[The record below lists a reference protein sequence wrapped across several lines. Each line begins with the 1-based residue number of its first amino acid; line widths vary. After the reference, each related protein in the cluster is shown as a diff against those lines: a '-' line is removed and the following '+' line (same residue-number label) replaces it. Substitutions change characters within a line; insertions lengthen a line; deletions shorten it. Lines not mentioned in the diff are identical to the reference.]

1 MSCNLRK
8 ASLGILAV
16 KSIFLTTVSVASVI
30 SGAALAQSEPQTT
43 APSEAATVA
52 DIVVTAQKR
61 SERLQDVPVSISVLN
76 TETLEAQGVS
86 NVMALNNLAPGLRV
100 SSGDAAASPKI
111 YIRGVGLSD
120 FNPNASSGV
129 GIYVDGVYIG
139 SPLAQMSGFYDL
151 AQVEVLRGPQ
161 GTLYGRNTNGGAIN
175 ITTNRPSFDWSG
187 GGRVEYASEDAVNLQ
202 GGVGGPIVDD
212 VLAFRLAGQYVS
224 SDGNTYDRV
233 SGKDLN
239 AVEYYGGR
247 FSLLYTPSADVSIL
261 ASVNHFENHGDAT
274 TPQHRALFPTAAEV
288 TGADGQCLPSAYS
301 SGLCTDLL
309 GYADTDG
316 DVRAGDYGPEAGK
329 DKVRLN
335 GASIQLDWTLG
346 GVDLVAIS
354 AYQNA
359 KRNAFEN
366 TDSSPLRMIEI
377 NYRSESESFSQ
388 ELRLQSNDPGADLKW
403 VLGAYFMDETIK
415 DNSTQDVLRDLRPLF
430 MSPDNPLGLSPENT
444 VGVFGYPYTQKT
456 KSYALFGQADYQLTD
471 RLVGTLGLRWS
482 SDDRDFD
489 YRSEIEYGLATIL
502 TYQNSKSFSAWSG
515 RLGLRYELSPDANI
529 YATYNRGFKSG
540 GFFGGLATS
549 VEQLQPYDNEQLD
562 AYEIGYKGQFWDR
575 RARLDTSLF
584 YYAYKDQ
591 QVFAQA
597 LRNGLTVLVL
607 DNAGDSTVYGG
618 EVEGSVSPI
627 DNLDISA
634 GLSLLHAEYDDFIS
648 EGEDYSGNRLPQ
660 SPKAT
665 LNASVTYTWPL
676 GSRGDVVANLNTT
689 YSSKVYFDNSN
700 KERLSQDAV
709 WNTGAQISWRSGS
722 SGLEAG
728 IFARNI
734 FDEDWIVNISPIDS
748 LGVDLVTYNRPRS
761 VGVFLRYS
769 Y

>member
-1 MSCNLRK
+1 MQLRK

-16 KSIFLTTVSVASVI
+16 KTIFLTTVSIVSMIA
-30 SGAALAQSEPQTT
+30 GGALAQTEP
-43 APSEAATVA
+43 PLNDAASRVD

-76 TETLEAQGVS
+76 TETLETQGVN
-86 NVMALNNLAPGLRV
+86 NVLALNNLAPGLRV

-175 ITTNRPSFDWSG
+175 ITTNRPTFDWAG
-187 GGRVEYASEDAVNLQ
+187 DVRTEYASDNGVNLE
-202 GGVGGPIVDD
+202 GGFGGPIVDD

-224 SDGNTYDRV
+224 RDGDTHDRV
-233 SGKDLN
+233 TGEDLN

-247 FSLLYTPSADVSIL
+247 LSLLYTPNSDI
-261 ASVNHFENHGDAT
+261 SVLTQINHFENHGDAT
-274 TPQHRALFPTAAEV
+274 TPQHRALFPATAEA
-288 TGADGQCLPSAYS
+288 TGADGLCAAGAYS
-301 SGLCTDLL
+301 SGMCTDLL
-309 GYADTDG
+309 GYADTDN
-316 DVRAGDYGPEAGK
+316 DIRAGDYGPEAGK

-366 TDSSPLRMIEI
+366 TDASPLRMIEI
-377 NYRSESESFSQ
+377 NYRSESEAFSQ
-388 ELRLQSNDPGADLKW
+388 ELRLQSNDPAADLKW

-430 MSPDNPLGLSPENT
+430 VTPDNPLGLSPENS

-456 KSYALFGQADYQLTD
+456 KSYALFGQADYRFSD
-471 RLVGTLGLRWS
+471 KLVGTAGLRWS

-502 TYQNSKSFSAWSG
+502 TYQASKTFSAWSG
-515 RLGLRYELSPDANI
+515 RLGLRYELSDEANL

-540 GFFGGLATS
+540 GFFGGLATT
-549 VEQLQPYDNEQLD
+549 VEQLEPYDNEQLD
-562 AYEIGYKGQFWDR
+562 AYEVGFKGQFWDR
-575 RARLDTSLF
+575 RARLNTSAFF
-584 YYAYKDQ
+584 YDYKDQ
-591 QVFAQA
+591 QVFAQV
-597 LRNGLTVLVL
+597 LRNGLTVQVL
-607 DNAGDSTVYGG
+607 DNAGNSTVYGA
-618 EVEGSVSPI
+618 EIEASLIPI
-627 DNLDISA
+627 DNLDLSA
-634 GLSLLHAEYDDFIS
+634 GVSLLHAKYDEFVS
-648 EGEDYSGNRLPQ
+648 EGEDYGGNWLPQ
-660 SPKAT
+660 SPKVT
-665 LNASVTYTWPL
+665 FNASATYTWPL
-676 GSRGDVVANLNTT
+676 ASGDEVVVNLNTT

-700 KERLSQDAV
+700 RERLSQDGV
-709 WNTGAQISWRSGS
+709 WNTGGQISWRASAT
-722 SGLEAG
+722 GLEAG
-728 IFARNI
+728 VFARNV
-734 FDEDWIVNISPIDS
+734 FDEEWVVSTSAIDS
-748 LGVDLVTYNRPRS
+748 LGVDQVIYNPPRS
-761 VGVFLRYS
+761 LGVFLKYK